1 MMSARSTSVICK
13 PPIIPSDLGAKFNH
27 VIPRSRALH
36 SILSNPDDTYLNQL
50 VTGIEQL

>member
-1 MMSARSTSVICK
+1 MSARSTSVICK
-13 PPIIPSDLGAKFNH
+13 PPASHSKMGANLNH

-36 SILSNPDDTYLNQL
+36 AILSNPDDTYLDQL